1 MSNLKGLNRIS
12 ASSFC
17 PTLRKK
23 SITRRIFS
31 VLAYLAIIIFVGS
44 SLLVLSF
51 RWIDPP
57 TSSFMLQRQYEG
69 WKTGEDLDLHFQW
82 SDWQEISP
90 EMKMAAIASEDQ
102 NFAIHWGLDL
112 KSIQKAIDEYERGE
126 GLRGASTITQQT
138 AKNLFLWSSQSYL
151 RKSVETYFALLM
163 ELLWPKER
171 ILEVYLNIIEFG
183 DGIYGVHAAS
193 QHYFD
198 TDPAQL
204 TDWQSALMV
213 TALPAPKRYDL
224 ANPSNYMM
232 ERRMWVLQ
240 YMDFLGNATYL
251 ERLK

>member
-1 MSNLKGLNRIS
+1 M
-12 ASSFC
+12 
-17 PTLRKK
+17 
-23 SITRRIFS
+23 
-31 VLAYLAIIIFVGS
+31 V
-44 SLLVLSF
+44 
-51 RWIDPP
+51 
-57 TSSFMLQRQYEG
+57 QRQFEA
-69 WKTGEDLDLHFQW
+69 WKAEEEFELFFQW

-102 NFAIHWGLDL
+102 NFAVHWGLDL
-112 KSIQKAIDEYERGE
+112 NSIQNAIDEYERGE

-138 AKNLFLWSSQSYL
+138 AKNLFLWPSQSYL
-151 RKSVETYFALLM
+151 RKGIETYFALLM

-183 DGIYGVHAAS
+183 DGIYGVYAAS

-198 TDPAQL
+198 TTPAQL
-204 TDWQSALMV
+204 SDWQSALMV

-251 ERLK
+251 DKLK